1 MMSAAATETTTGTG
15 AGIALD
21 LADAEYRVNPWP
33 LYRRLRDERP
43 VHHMPGGMWD
53 GSDFYVLSRY
63 DDVVLALKDKRQFS
77 SQIRQEDYLNLP
89 MLVNRD
95 APEHTRLRHMANRAF
110 NARLVRTLGDWVE
123 GLVDELLDDVLAAD
137 RVEFVEAYTTALP
150 LRVVGGMLGIP
161 LDRKRDLRRWSQA
174 VMDSFAVAGGMD
186 PDLVPGFFEDLVEFG
201 SYMSEQA
208 RARRDAPPREDILGS
223 LVAQC
228 DAGHMTEEELVT
240 MAWSFVAAGHETTM
254 NLLGGGVHLLL
265 TDPSLAARLTAE
277 PDGTQG
283 FIDEYLRLSSPTQ
296 WLLRRARQDVVL
308 HGVTIP
314 AGELVHVLL
323 GSANRDPRKYPNPD
337 VFDLDRVG
345 KEDHLAFGAG
355 PHFCPGAALSRLLA
369 ETTFRKVYPSLHRL
383 ALDPEDPPRLRTRQ
397 GSYGFARMPLR
408 VRRG

>member
-1 MMSAAATETTTGTG
+1 MTHATETPTRVETG
-15 AGIALD
+15 IVID
-21 LADAEYRVNPWP
+21 LADRRYRVDPWD

-43 VHHMPGGMWD
+43 VHHQPGGAAD
-53 GSDFYVLSRY
+53 GSDFWALSRY

-95 APEHTRLRHMANRAF
+95 APEHTRLRHMANKAF
-110 NARLVRTLGDWVE
+110 NARLVRTLGDWVD
-123 GLVDELLDDVLAAD
+123 GLVDELLAEVLAGD
-137 RVEFVEAYTTALP
+137 RVELVEAYTTALP

-174 VMDSFAVAGGMD
+174 VMDSFAVAAGMD
-186 PDLVPGFFEDLVEFG
+186 ADLVPGFFEDLMEFG
-201 SYMSEQA
+201 SYMAEQA
-208 RARRDAPPREDILGS
+208 HARRGAPPREDILGS

-228 DAGHMTEEELVT
+228 DSGVMTEEELVT

-254 NLLGGGVHLLL
+254 NLLGGGIHRLV
-265 TDPSLAARLTAE
+265 TDPVLAARLAAD
-277 PDGTQG
+277 PDRTPA
-283 FIDEYLRLSSPTQ
+283 FIDEYLRMYPPTQ
-296 WLLRRARQDVVL
+296 WLLRRTRCDVEL
-308 HGVTIP
+308 HGVVIP
-314 AGELVHVLL
+314 EGGLVHVLL
-323 GSANRDPRKYPNPD
+323 GSANRDPRKYADPD

-369 ETTFRKVYPSLHRL
+369 DTTFRKVYPRLHRL

-397 GSYGFARMPLR
+397 GSFGFARLPLL
-408 VRRG
+408 VGEG